1 MSFSKYLLRYVLRS
15 SIAAKRQSQ
24 SSSRVVVEE
33 PVNKMGSD
41 QQDAGNNES
50 YKKQLMDQ
58 LEKKVE
64 EKSKWPTKLT

>member
-24 SSSRVVVEE
+24 NSSCVVVEE

-41 QQDAGNNES
+41 QQDTDNDES

-64 EKSKWPTKLT
+64 EKSKWPAKLT